1 MKKQLI
7 ELNQLQASIV
17 LEQLDQFC
25 QENREIEQEFGTS
38 NEDRKALREERIEAE
53 MLIKQIEALVWT
65 GEWLN
70 NGRK

>member
-25 QENREIEQEFGTS
+25 RENKEIEQEFGTS

-53 MLIKQIEALVWT
+53 MLIKQIEAL
-65 GEWLN
+65 EW
-70 NGRK
+70 K

>member
-25 QENREIEQEFGTS
+25 RENKDIEQEFGTS

-65 GEWLN
+65 GEWI
-70 NGRK
+70 K

>member
-25 QENREIEQEFGTS
+25 RENKEIEQEFGTS
-38 NEDRKALREERIEAE
+38 NEDRTALREERLEAE
-53 MLIKQIEALVWT
+53 MLIKQIEAL
-65 GEWLN
+65 EW
-70 NGRK
+70 

>member
-25 QENREIEQEFGTS
+25 RENKEIEEEFGTS
-38 NEDRKALREERIEAE
+38 NEDRTALREERIEAE

-65 GEWLN
+65 GEWV
-70 NGRK
+70 K

>member
-1 MKKQLI
+1 MNKQLI

-53 MLIKQIEALVWT
+53 MLIKQIEALVW
-65 GEWLN
+65 
-70 NGRK
+70 K

>member
-53 MLIKQIEALVWT
+53 MLIKQIEAL
-65 GEWLN
+65 EW
-70 NGRK
+70 K

>member
-25 QENREIEQEFGTS
+25 RENKEIEQEFGTS

-53 MLIKQIEALVWT
+53 MLIKQIEALVW
-65 GEWLN
+65 
-70 NGRK
+70 

>member
-25 QENREIEQEFGTS
+25 RENKEIEQEFGTS
-38 NEDRKALREERIEAE
+38 NEDRKALREERLEAE
-53 MLIKQIEALVWT
+53 MLIKQIEALVW
-65 GEWLN
+65 
-70 NGRK
+70 K

>member
-53 MLIKQIEALVWT
+53 MLIKQIEALVW
-65 GEWLN
+65 
-70 NGRK
+70 K

>member
-7 ELNQLQASIV
+7 EINQLQASIV

-25 QENREIEQEFGTS
+25 RENKDIEQEFGTS

-53 MLIKQIEALVWT
+53 MLIKQIEALVW
-65 GEWLN
+65 
-70 NGRK
+70 K